1 MKSCPSLI
9 KFLLSFVLVLG
20 SRPSSA
26 NIPGSLKNNS
36 AITITSKTAPRPGFQ
51 RVLTRPAMV
60 GQSKMRPMLPGQ
72 KISEIRNRLGE
83 MRSYSSMRPR
93 IHGPPG
99 KLLRPNLPGSVSI
112 TKITKKTED
121 KNNAKRMDME
131 DDEPQV
137 LDSDDEDASKNKS
150 SNGQPNSIEN
160 DRDDSSSQETKSS
173 MSTDIS
179 KKIYKQSMESEA
191 LVLTTDEKLPSEEA
205 LDNKHNEANSSEV
218 PSRMRNEL
226 QMLNSDNSTERYPC
240 DNDIM
245 SRVQINEQDSGLRKQ
260 LVDND
265 PVHQAE
271 KKINLL
277 KNYRHQRPGARPP
290 TESSLSQL
298 ERTTIALNKEGLP
311 DFRKNLDDITQSYS
325 PGPDEKPGAK
335 SKKKKSPNKAEI
347 AESQTAMN
355 QNDRPAPSPIMTH
368 SVSSLLGSG
377 SKMIDKSSHNTAPVA
392 PVGQSPVH
400 RTLNTGMPH
409 DLSALSHPQSPMG
422 LSKPQPMVSH
432 MMSTISP
439 AAEMGKPLAPSASN
453 AIPMNPMTPGPA
465 YPAASP
471 SLEAGY
477 GQYAGEKY

>member
-1 MKSCPSLI
+1 
-9 KFLLSFVLVLG
+9 
-20 SRPSSA
+20 
-26 NIPGSLKNNS
+26 
-36 AITITSKTAPRPGFQ
+36 
-51 RVLTRPAMV
+51 
-60 GQSKMRPMLPGQ
+60 MRPMLPGQ

-93 IHGPPG
+93 IHGPQG

-112 TKITKKTED
+112 TKITKKTEE
-121 KNNAKRMDME
+121 KNNTKKMDLE

-137 LDSDDEDASKNKS
+137 LDSDDEDVSKNKS

-160 DRDDSSSQETKSS
+160 ERDDSNSQETKSS
-173 MSTDIS
+173 TSTDIS
-179 KKIYKQSMESEA
+179 KKVNKLSLESDA

-205 LDNKHNEANSSEV
+205 LDNKNNEANSSEV
-218 PSRMRNEL
+218 LSRMRNES
-226 QMLNSDNSTERYPC
+226 QASNSDNSTERHPC

-245 SRVQINEQDSGLRKQ
+245 SRMQTSEQDPGLRKQ
-260 LVDND
+260 LFDND
-265 PVHQAE
+265 PVQQAE

-277 KNYRHQRPGARPP
+277 KNYRHQRPGARLP
-290 TESSLSQL
+290 TESSLSRL

-335 SKKKKSPNKAEI
+335 SKKKKSPNKAETS
-347 AESQTAMN
+347 ESQNAMN

-377 SKMIDKSSHNTAPVA
+377 SKMIDKSPQNTASVA

-400 RTLNTGMPH
+400 RTMNTGIPH
-409 DLSALSHPQSPMG
+409 DLSAMSHLQGHMS
-422 LSKPQPMVSH
+422 LSKPQPMVPH
-432 MMSTISP
+432 MMGTISP
-439 AAEMGKPLAPSASN
+439 VPEMGKPVASSASN
-453 AIPMNPMTPGPA
+453 AISVNPMAPGPA
-465 YPAASP
+465 YPAANP

-477 GQYAGEKY
+477 GQYTGEKYFTLDPK